1 MSASE
6 LISNL
11 QAAIQSQEA
20 AEQAFEDW
28 EFEYNRNEAA
38 LALALERRPILL
50 AEKERREHDLSEGRK
65 DAAKANEAW
74 WQFCRVAVRPEQ
86 AAPLPA
92 SPPQSS
98 AQKSTPGAPKKVP
111 KVLTLEERQA
121 MTEEQQNAFLGG
133 RMSKEQVAAL
143 SKEEKRRRQALKSA
157 AHDERKEHRT
167 EEEQARIDARVAAM
181 HAGRAKKASPARAL
195 EEEFHAAAEE

>member
-1 MSASE
+1 M
-6 LISNL
+6 
-11 QAAIQSQEA
+11 
-20 AEQAFEDW
+20 
-28 EFEYNRNEAA
+28 
-38 LALALERRPILL
+38 ERQPILL
-50 AEKERREHDLSEGRK
+50 AEKAKREHDLLEGRK

-92 SPPQSS
+92 SPAQSP
-98 AQKSTPGAPKKVP
+98 APKSTPGAPKK
-111 KVLTLEERQA
+111 KTVLTLEERQA

-167 EEEQARIDARVAAM
+167 AEEQAKIDARVAAM
-181 HAGRAKKASPARAL
+181 SAGRAKKASPARAL
-195 EEEFHAAAEE
+195 EEELNAAVEE